1 MKEKKWLE
9 RTGID
14 MNVGKVGTG
23 ENRRKGDQGE
33 SKRASTMAT
42 MSKAETEERLEG
54 EGNRRRRE

>member
-1 MKEKKWLE
+1 
-9 RTGID
+9 